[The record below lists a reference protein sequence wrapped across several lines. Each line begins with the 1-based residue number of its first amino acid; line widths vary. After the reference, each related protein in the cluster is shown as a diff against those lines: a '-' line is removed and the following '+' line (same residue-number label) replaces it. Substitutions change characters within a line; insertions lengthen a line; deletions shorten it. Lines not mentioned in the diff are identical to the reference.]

1 MILHVDVPLRDSILS
16 ASQRPDV
23 LAAVSSLYADVQK
36 EIDARRPL
44 CSVSGRCC
52 RFEDFGHRLY
62 VTTLE
67 LAAFLADFQSQPR
80 LNPLATWDQSGCPF
94 QISKLCT
101 AHPFRP
107 FGCRIFFCDATATDW
122 QQSQYEIFHTR
133 LKHLH
138 ESLQVP
144 YFYVEWRSALQT
156 LFEPTT

>member
-1 MILHVDVPLRDSILS
+1 MDAALRDSVVS
-16 ASQRPDV
+16 ASSRPDV
-23 LAAVSSLYADVQK
+23 LAAVQALYTDVQS

-44 CSVSGRCC
+44 CTISGRCC

-67 LAAFLADFQSQPR
+67 LAAFLHQFRSESRP
-80 LNPLATWDQSGCPF
+80 NPLTTWDQTGCPF
-94 QISKLCT
+94 QLNKLCT

-122 QQSQYEIFHTR
+122 QQTQYERFHAR

-138 ESLQVP
+138 DTLEVP
-144 YFYVEWRSALQT
+144 YFYVEWRQALRA
-156 LFEPTT
+156 LFDPHP